1 MSSLYKLSIQGIRSF
16 DGEKHETIQFGFPLT
31 LICGQNGCG
40 KTTIIE
46 CLKYATTGD
55 LPPNSKGGAFIHDP
69 NIANRNIVHAQVKL
83 AFRGFGDKS
92 MIVQRSMQLS
102 KKRGRAGAAA
112 TNTFK
117 TLEGQLSV
125 ISKGVKTSK
134 SSKNAELDTMVPQYL
149 GASKAVLDYVIF
161 CHQDDSLWPLSEAS
175 VLKKRFD
182 DIFEALKFTKVLDN
196 LKLIRKD
203 MTADVK
209 LIEQSVQ
216 HLKIDKTRANK
227 INDKLAENRDKVDQF
242 SAEIASLT
250 VEIEK
255 HEDQASALFQTNQ
268 EYQETLSRHERLK
281 LQEVSCRQA
290 LERLLNSMVPLTES
304 DDELNQTLANFSAI
318 EQEKATNIASLEDS
332 LKEKDQHMATIQK
345 KFHEYT
351 RLEGSLAS
359 REQLYNQNLK
369 DAKSFM
375 ETASEKYGLLFDS
388 DTSQMAT
395 TALKDSLQE
404 KLAALSSTHSQLT
417 KTNREAENASNR
429 LIREVLDAI
438 TKEEQHMTYCA
449 DDVASASSKIKDL
462 KRRLDSLN
470 DHDGKLEIQKSQ
482 LESLTSKFEERKTD
496 GSLKTIVAQIES
508 DEAKLSAIE
517 HETDDIARKLA
528 SSNKQSDMHA
538 KLDVIRESNSFKKA
552 ALEKIVAA
560 NNEPFTQAVGVPI
573 DVNTCDS
580 VIEQKISEVQKQANV
595 KQNLV
600 SSRLED
606 YKATDILVKSD
617 EATLAMF
624 REKHAS
630 YKSSVL
636 KVIKEEE
643 IEEYEEIVGELE
655 EDHNATLHNLNTFDV
670 SKTFK
675 IKAIEIAKSKH
686 ECSMCLR
693 PFEGPDSKHFI
704 NLLEESLQT
713 MSVEK
718 FQENVDNTKKELEKA
733 KSINSD
739 VLQYRKLSVD
749 IHDLE
754 EKVKKATILG
764 KERKGNYD
772 IEEREMEELTAK
784 LDNLSSLRKSI
795 NSITRIRDEI
805 RDNDKLISGIEEELS
820 EYGASS
826 ISISELQKLHQLKNL
841 ETRHLRQSIDE
852 NKELRNQNQRELSRL
867 ESNIKDAKLVISD
880 LEKSLADITNI
891 KFSIKEHEAHIAG
904 LRENQE
910 KIDIKLKDLY
920 EKRDSRSEELV
931 QLSKENKTAEEKT
944 AAEVAELKV
953 FTAEHTR
960 VANQVNDFEQRDFAL
975 IKENNE
981 NISSAR
987 DQLETLRIEKGQLSE
1002 QIKVLQS
1009 ALNDSV
1015 NNERN
1020 IRDNLELRAI
1030 EKELDV
1036 IIQEISQLDITNAEI
1051 QKESYQA
1058 ASRKLRNIIS
1068 DLNAEYAG
1076 KVGEIKQIKD
1086 QIKQLQKDLSVD
1098 FKDINKVYH
1107 EEWVK
1112 LQTNLLVSN
1121 DLATYSKALDNAI
1134 MKYHSIKMEN
1144 INRIL
1149 AELWSQTYKGTDI
1162 DSIEIKTEVNMQAK
1176 GNRSYN
1182 YRVVMYKG
1190 TAELDMRGRCSA
1202 GQKVLTSI
1210 LIRLA
1215 LAECFGSNCGMIA
1228 LDEPT
1233 TNLDLENAEALAMA
1247 LNKIVEV
1254 RKDQKNFQLIVIT
1267 HDEKFLSHIN
1277 GDRYTDHFYRIHR
1290 DENQKSEIK
1299 SLPIHLIQD
1308 E

>member
-102 KKRGRAGAAA
+102 KKRGRAGTAT

-125 ISKGVKTSK
+125 ISKGVKTTK

-196 LKLIRKD
+196 LKTIRKD
-203 MTADVK
+203 MATDVK

-216 HLKIDKTRANK
+216 HLKIDKTRATK
-227 INDKLAENRDKVDQF
+227 INAKLAENREKVEQF
-242 SAEIASLT
+242 STEIAALT
-250 VEIEK
+250 VQIEN
-255 HEDQASALFQTNQ
+255 HEDQANALFQSNQ
-268 EYQETLSRHERLK
+268 EYQETLSRHERLL

-290 LERLLNSMVPLTES
+290 LDRLLNAMVPLTES
-304 DDELNQTLANFSAI
+304 DEELNQTLVNFSEI
-318 EQEKATNIASLEDS
+318 EREKAARISSLETT
-332 LKEKDQHMATIQK
+332 LREKDQQMDSIQS

-359 REQLYNQNLK
+359 REQLYKQNVK
-369 DAKSFM
+369 EADSFID
-375 ETASEKYGLLFDS
+375 TASERFSLLFDS
-388 DTSQMAT
+388 KDLDTARS
-395 TALKDSLQE
+395 ALKDSLDK
-404 KLAALSSTHSQLT
+404 KLAVLQEDHSQMIMSN
-417 KTNREAENASNR
+417 KEAEHAANM
-429 LIREVLDAI
+429 LIREALDAI
-438 TKEEQHMTYCA
+438 TKEEQHKTYCA
-449 DDVASASSKIKDL
+449 DDIASASSKIKDM

-470 DHDGKLEIQKSQ
+470 DHDGKLEIQKSH
-482 LESLTSKFEERKTD
+482 LESLTSKFEERKND
-496 GSLKTIVAQIES
+496 GSIKTIISQIEA
-508 DEAKLSAIE
+508 DEAKLSVLDY
-517 HETDDIARKLA
+517 ETDDIARKLA
-528 SSNKQSDMHA
+528 SSNKQSDLHA
-538 KLDVIRESNSFKKA
+538 KLDVIKESNQLKNA
-552 ALEKIVAA
+552 AIEKLVAA
-560 NNEPFTQAVGVPI
+560 NNETFAQAIGLPI
-573 DVNTCDS
+573 DVDTCDS
-580 VIEQKISEVQKQANV
+580 VVEGKLSEVQKEVSV
-595 KQNLV
+595 KQKAVN
-600 SSRLED
+600 SKLEEH
-606 YKATDILVKSD
+606 KSTDTLLKSD
-617 EATLAMF
+617 EVSLTLL
-624 REKHAS
+624 RNKHAS
-630 YKSSVL
+630 YKANVL

-643 IEEYEEIVGELE
+643 IEEYEEIVNELE

-675 IKAIEIAKSKH
+675 IKAIEIAKSKE
-686 ECSMCLR
+686 ECSLCLR
-693 PFEGPDSKHFI
+693 HFEGPDVKHFI
-704 NLLEESLQT
+704 SLLEENLRT

-718 FQENVDNTKKELEKA
+718 FQENVDNAKKELDKVKA
-733 KSINSD
+733 VNSD

-749 IHDLE
+749 IHELE
-754 EKVKKATILG
+754 EKI
-764 KERKGNYD
+764 KG
-772 IEEREMEELTAK
+772 
-784 LDNLSSLRKSI
+784 SSLLVQQGKVAYEDEMRGLEEINTRSDTLTSLKKSMG
-795 NSITRIRDEI
+795 SIMRIRDEI
-805 RDNDKLISGIEEELS
+805 SDNVKQISSIEEELS
-820 EYGASS
+820 EYGGST
-826 ISISELQKLHQLKNL
+826 ISVSELQKLQQLKNL
-841 ETRHLRQSIDE
+841 EIRHLRQSIDE
-852 NKELRNQNQRELSRL
+852 NKELRNQNQREISRL

-880 LEKSLADITNI
+880 LEKSLVDITNI
-891 KFSIKEHEAHIAG
+891 KFSIKEHEAHILK
-904 LRENQE
+904 LRENQT

-920 EKRDSRSEELV
+920 EKRDSRSEELDR
-931 QLSKENKTAEEKT
+931 LSRSNRSAEEISS
-944 AAEVAELKV
+944 AKV
-953 FTAEHTR
+953 NEIEAFTADYTR
-960 VANQVNDFEQRDFAL
+960 ITKQINDFEQRDASS
-975 IKENNE
+975 IDENNR
-981 NISSAR
+981 NISFAR
-987 DQLETLRIEKGQLSE
+987 NELDSLAREKLELSE
-1002 QIKVLQS
+1002 EVKELQR

-1015 NNERN
+1015 SRERN
-1020 IRDNLELRAI
+1020 ITDNLEYRSI
-1030 EKELDV
+1030 ERDLDG
-1036 IIQEISQLDITNAEI
+1036 ITQEISQLDIANAKI
-1051 QKESYQA
+1051 QRESYQEE
-1058 ASRKLRNIIS
+1058 SRKLRSIIS
-1068 DLNAEYAG
+1068 DLNSEYAG

-1086 QIKQLQKDLSVD
+1086 QIKQLQKDLSVE
-1098 FKDINKVYH
+1098 FKDIDKVYH

-1162 DSIEIKTEVNMQAK
+1162 DTIEIKTEVNMQAK

-1233 TNLDLENAEALAMA
+1233 TNLDLENAEALAIA